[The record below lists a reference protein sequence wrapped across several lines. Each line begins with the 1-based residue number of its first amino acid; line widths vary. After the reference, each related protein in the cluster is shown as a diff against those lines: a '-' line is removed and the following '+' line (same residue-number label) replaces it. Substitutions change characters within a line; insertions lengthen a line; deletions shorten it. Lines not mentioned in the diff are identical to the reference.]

1 MQTRQTGFGVD
12 PESVHRNAL
21 YKTIYSTV
29 VSGSRAAD
37 GREIMIRDFKMKEH
51 RFKIQGSM
59 STALITPTNF
69 HIILSSRVKRH
80 RI

>member
-37 GREIMIRDFKMKEH
+37 GREIMIRGF
-51 RFKIQGSM
+51 
-59 STALITPTNF
+59 
-69 HIILSSRVKRH
+69 
-80 RI
+80 